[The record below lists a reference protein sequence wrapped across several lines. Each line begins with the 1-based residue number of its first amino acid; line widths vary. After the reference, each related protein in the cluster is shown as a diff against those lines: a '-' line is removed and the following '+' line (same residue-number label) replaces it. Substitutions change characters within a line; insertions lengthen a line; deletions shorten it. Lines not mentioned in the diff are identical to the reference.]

1 MKKNVIVLLLI
12 VIMASCSIGTVPVM
26 AAEIEAGDVVDS
38 GTCGETAAWTLTGT
52 EDNLIL
58 TISGSGN
65 MADFS
70 EAGTPWDSRK
80 TEIKSVVVEEGIT
93 YIGAYAFFSL
103 NNMTEVSLPDSLRTM
118 GEYAFSNCA
127 LLKSIEIPK
136 GIEFTGCTGLSD
148 IVIPDSVRW
157 FGDSAFEKCSSL
169 KSINITDSVTSIGCD
184 AFSGCRFEEVHISSL
199 EHWLN
204 IDARCALQ
212 GDYYINGE
220 LLTDVVIPENTS
232 NLRPYAFS
240 GCSSLSSI
248 SIPNGVGR
256 IQNEAFSDCSNLA
269 SINIPDSVTTIE
281 YEAFRSCTGLND
293 ITIPDSVTSIGY

>member
-136 GIEFTGCTGLSD
+136 GIEF
-148 IVIPDSVRW
+148 IP
-157 FGDSAFEKCSSL
+157 
-169 KSINITDSVTSIGCD
+169 
-184 AFSGCRFEEVHISSL
+184 
-199 EHWLN
+199 
-204 IDARCALQ
+204 
-212 GDYYINGE
+212 
-220 LLTDVVIPENTS
+220 
-232 NLRPYAFS
+232 
-240 GCSSLSSI
+240 
-248 SIPNGVGR
+248 VGTFLG
-256 IQNEAFSDCSNLA
+256 I
-269 SINIPDSVTTIE
+269 
-281 YEAFRSCTGLND
+281 
-293 ITIPDSVTSIGY
+293 